1 MNQGGRGQGRKAGL
15 LEAKQLKHTILAQEL
30 ITISAC
36 AQVYL
41 IFKWGLGYLLYSE

>member
-15 LEAKQLKHTILAQEL
+15 LEAKLKHTILAQEL